1 MKKFFTLIAA
11 VAMAASMN
19 AQTLSF
25 DTDYAAG
32 SVPATFS
39 TKGLVLTVVDTKNKL
54 VVDPNSAYFGTA
66 DSYQKFDKRLKSGG
80 KSSSN
85 NNLTL
90 TLPSDGT
97 LKVYARTGSSSAT
110 DRNVILT
117 QDGTELINKIVL
129 ESEAVTV
136 GMVGDDGN
144 AKDTKVFPVISVP
157 VKKGDVAIT
166 YPVNSINFYGFEFV
180 AAGTTGISDI
190 QAPKSS
196 KDGAT
201 FNLLGQKV
209 ANDAKGIVIKNG
221 KKFINK

>member
-25 DTDYAAG
+25 DTEYAAG

-90 TLPSDGT
+90 SDGT

-110 DRNVILT
+110 NRNVILT
-117 QDGTELINKIVL
+117 QNDTELANKILL
-129 ESEAVTV
+129 ESEAVSV
-136 GMVGDDGN
+136 NMMVDGEEV
-144 AKDTKVFPVISVP
+144 AKKVYPAVSVA
-157 VKKGDVAIT
+157 VKAGDVSIT
-166 YPVNSINFYGFEFV
+166 YPAGSINFYGFEFV

>member
-25 DTDYAAG
+25 DKDYAVG
-32 SVPATFS
+32 SVPSTFS
-39 TKGLVLTVVDTKNKL
+39 TNGLVLTVVDTNNKL
-54 VVDPNSAYFGTA
+54 VVDSNSAYFGTA

-80 KSSSN
+80 KSSSK

-117 QDGTELINKIVL
+117 QNDAELANKILL
-129 ESEAVTV
+129 ESEAVSV
-136 GMVGDDGN
+136 NMGEEV
-144 AKDTKVFPVISVP
+144 AKKVYPAVSVP
-157 VKKGDVAIT
+157 VKAGDVSIT
-166 YPVNSINFYGFEFV
+166 YPIGSINFYGFEFV